1 MPMPTIEPVLFAD
14 PPLHGVYY
22 APCGERRASVLM
34 LSPLFEEKRC
44 AARVM
49 LTCAQE
55 LAQAGT
61 AVFQPDLYATGNSAG
76 RLSDVDL
83 ARWLSDVRNATAWLR
98 QRAGG
103 PLYLLGCRAGALLAA
118 HAAARGISI
127 DRLILWQPV
136 VSGRGYLG
144 QLRTRR
150 MVQEKLTGEE
160 PVEVGKHEVEGQEL
174 SPEFYSEFEQLTLP
188 APPLDSEVRLLQCSF
203 NEKLTRANMTGCSRV
218 GDPSA
223 CVCAASSASHS
234 GTRTPRAPTASWRW
248 RSPRRCC
255 HE

>member
-1 MPMPTIEPVLFAD
+1 
-14 PPLHGVYY
+14 
-22 APCGERRASVLM
+22 M

-44 AARVM
+44 ASRVF

-55 LAQAGT
+55 LAQAG
-61 AVFQPDLYATGNSAG
+61 ASVLQPDLYATGNSAG
-76 RLSDVDL
+76 RLSDIDL
-83 ARWLSDVRNATAWLR
+83 ERWLSDVRNAAEWLR
-98 QRAGG
+98 ARAGG

-118 HAAARGISI
+118 QAAAAGLSVE
-127 DRLILWQPV
+127 RLIFWQPV

-174 SPEFYSEFEQLTLP
+174 SLELYTELEQLTLP

-203 NEKLTRANMTGCSRV
+203 NEKLLSEYDRLLAQWGAERV
-218 GDPSA
+218 RVRCLIAEPFWNP
-223 CVCAASSASHS
+223 H
-234 GTRTPRAPTASWRW
+234 TPGAYRELAMALTEEVLS
-248 RSPRRCC
+248 
-255 HE
+255 